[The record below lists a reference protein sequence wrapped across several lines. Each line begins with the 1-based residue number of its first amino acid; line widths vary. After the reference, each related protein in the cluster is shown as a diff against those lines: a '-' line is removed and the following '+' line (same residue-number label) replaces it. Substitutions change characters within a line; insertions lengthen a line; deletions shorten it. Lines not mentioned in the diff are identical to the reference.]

1 MKPMLQHL
9 RRGFTLLELSIAIMI
24 GMATGGLV
32 ITLFN
37 QQLTFLSI
45 FKTQNFLVE
54 EAPII
59 NSYVSRLV
67 GKADRFR
74 LHADFREANAVT
86 VTNPSLGPSS
96 VLVLKFR
103 QPNGTMTTGI
113 LAFEDLNDGNGP
125 VLNYY
130 LNPTPGAVTAVP
142 TWTVTKLR
150 APGNISFSV
159 VLGVLRMT
167 ITGPNNEQIV
177 YSGTMQQ

>member
-1 MKPMLQHL
+1 MKPISQHA
-9 RRGFTLLELSIAIMI
+9 RRGFTLLELSVAIMI

-59 NSYVSRLV
+59 NSYVNRLV

-74 LHADFREANAVT
+74 LHANLDDALSGEDPT
-86 VTNPSLGPSS
+86 LGPADT
-96 VLVLKFR
+96 LVLSFR
-103 QPNGTMTTGI
+103 QPNGTMTTSI
-113 LAFEDLNDGNGP
+113 LSFENLDDGNGP

-130 LNPTPGAVTAVP
+130 LNPVSGAENVP
-142 TWTVTKLR
+142 NWTVTKLR

-167 ITGPNNEQIV
+167 ITGPNNEQIIF
-177 YSGTMQQ
+177 SGTMQQ

>member
-1 MKPMLQHL
+1 MKPILQHV

-74 LHADFREANAVT
+74 LHANFQEANAVT

-103 QPNGTMTTGI
+103 QQNGPMSTGI
-113 LAFEDLNDGNGP
+113 LAFENVGNGP
-125 VLNYY
+125 ELNYY
-130 LNPTPGAVTAVP
+130 LNPTPGVASAVP

-150 APGNISFSV
+150 APGNISFEV

-167 ITGPNNEQIV
+167 ITGPNNEQIIF
-177 YSGTMQQ
+177 SGTMQQ